1 MAVIDRFTIHCFR
14 LAVCLGKIQE
24 QAKKHQE
31 YSKVVEDDR
40 LEKEHIRLREEREKL
55 ETYATVRIQ
64 AWWRGTMQRNLLG
77 PFRPKKSK
85 KGGGKKKGGKKKR

>member
-1 MAVIDRFTIHCFR
+1 MAVIDKFTVHCFR
-14 LAVCLGKIQE
+14 LAVCLGKTQE
-24 QAKKHQE
+24 QVKKYQE

-40 LEKEHIRLREEREKL
+40 LEKEQKRLTEEREKL
-55 ETYATVRIQ
+55 EGLATVRIQ

-85 KGGGKKKGGKKKR
+85 KGGGKKKSKKKR